1 MFSNNE
7 NPTTYNHLLNTP
19 VILLVLVASLD
30 YADKQLLSSSF
41 PLLSHTLDL
50 NIQTLG
56 IISFFSD
63 ASYALSVPF
72 WGYLVHQLGIENVF
86 ILLSISCASW
96 GAATIGIALF
106 GSSMFG
112 QIFMRS
118 VNGWMLGS
126 ILPLSQTLLTELVPN
141 EVRGRAFGILSVS
154 EKLAEVGATASTV
167 YFDQD
172 WKDPYYLLGLTSI
185 YIGWLVYRFLD
196 PKKIKYIKDDE
207 KDRIRL
213 TFREIVLRIARMP
226 AFMCL
231 VAQGVFGGTP
241 WSMMSFQLLL
251 LDWRGFTKDQ
261 ILTIQL
267 TSGIS
272 ATIGGW
278 IGGVLGDYAASVNY
292 TKGRIMIALISVL
305 GGIPA
310 YGMFLYS
317 TNYYSALIYIN
328 LFHIVASW
336 TPSAAIR
343 PICSELTRNPS
354 ERAQIVSMWLV
365 LEKLSAA
372 IFGAPLVGLL
382 VNKVIMSKNQDAN
395 LSNEHKAWALAN
407 QLLFLCSLFW
417 SICALFWML
426 MARSIN
432 VKARVKIKNTT
443 EIV

>member
-1 MFSNNE
+1 MQEVKKNQAKKPKKPAGGKE
-7 NPTTYNHLLNTP
+7 PT
-19 VILLVLVASLD
+19 
-30 YADKQLLSSSF
+30 
-41 PLLSHTLDL
+41 
-50 NIQTLG
+50 
-56 IISFFSD
+56 
-63 ASYALSVPF
+63 
-72 WGYLVHQLGIENVF
+72 
-86 ILLSISCASW
+86 
-96 GAATIGIALF
+96 
-106 GSSMFG
+106 
-112 QIFMRS
+112 
-118 VNGWMLGS
+118 
-126 ILPLSQTLLTELVPN
+126 PN

-185 YIGWLVYRFLD
+185 YFGWLLYRFLD
-196 PKKIKYIKDDE
+196 PKKIRYIKNDE
-207 KDRIRL
+207 KDWIKL

-310 YGMFLYS
+310 YGIFLYS
-317 TNYYSALIYIN
+317 TNYYSALFYIN